1 MIDKDNVYGEE
12 RDEWNECFNNNDE
25 EEQIM
30 YIPVELILITVC
42 VSISILFI
50 MLSVICSLWK

>member
-1 MIDKDNVYGEE
+1 MDKDNVYGEE

>member
-1 MIDKDNVYGEE
+1 MMDKDNVYGEE
-12 RDEWNECFNNNDE
+12 RDEWNECFNNEDKE
-25 EEQIM
+25 DQIM
-30 YIPVELILITVC
+30 YIPVELILIIAC